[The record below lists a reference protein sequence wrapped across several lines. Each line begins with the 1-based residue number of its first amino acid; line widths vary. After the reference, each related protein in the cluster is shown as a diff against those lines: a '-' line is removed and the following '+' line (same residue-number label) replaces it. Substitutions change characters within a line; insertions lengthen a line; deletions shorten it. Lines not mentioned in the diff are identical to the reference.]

1 MALAM
6 EEDGMTDRAE
16 GAISD
21 DAVIWHY
28 TAFASFVSILQS
40 GSLWFTRLDRLR
52 DPFEGRSEH
61 PYKSEFQLRAEDHTR
76 KGCVNCW
83 TIDAEE
89 SELMWYA
96 FAPTF
101 GVAIQST
108 KAGLKSCF
116 RAPERD
122 EIEIGVVEYGTDW
135 SSGGPESY
143 AFLKR
148 RHFKREQEL
157 RAYIPYKYEYDKS
170 AKIVNPDPEGR
181 AASVDLRTLFGQAWV
196 APSSPNWFQSVVKRE
211 LASYGYPDIPVQ
223 RRD

>member
-1 MALAM
+1 
-6 EEDGMTDRAE
+6 MTDRAE

-21 DAVIWHY
+21 GDLIWHY
-28 TAFASFVSILQS
+28 TAFASFVSILLK

-61 PYKSEFQLRAEDHTR
+61 PYKSEFRRMAEEHTR
-76 KGCVNCW
+76 KGCVHCW
-83 TIDAEE
+83 TIDVEE

-96 FAPTF
+96 FAPAF

-108 KAGLKSCF
+108 KAKLKAAF

-122 EIEIGVVEYGTDW
+122 EIEIGVVKYGTDW
-135 SSGGPESY
+135 SSGEPESY

-157 RAYIPYKYEYDKS
+157 RAYIPYKYEYDSS
-170 AKIVNPDPEGR
+170 ATIVDPDPEGR
-181 AASVDLRTLFGQAWV
+181 AVQVALRTLFGQVWV
-196 APSSPNWFQSVVKRE
+196 APSSPNWFQSAVKQE
-211 LASYGYPDIPVQ
+211 LATYGYPDISVE
-223 RRD
+223 RRDQ